1 MQAPSAFRP
10 SLPPFSPPQ
19 IPARVLTVL
28 GPEGRAMPDFC
39 SLFDPS
45 AGCVH
50 ATPSCRVSF
59 TVKSVS
65 GPNRSRSQERQSQY
79 TGELASRSRPVC
91 VLASGSSGTG
101 RRDQGLL
108 SANGARRL
116 AFPCV
121 SSCHIR
127 WKALNTSRWNES
139 GSHHHDPSCHRREL
153 VFVAVSVCKSHA
165 QAAAPTP

>member
-28 GPEGRAMPDFC
+28 GPEGRAMPD
-39 SLFDPS
+39 SS

-79 TGELASRSRPVC
+79 TRELASHSRPVC

-116 AFPCV
+116 AFSCV

-127 WKALNTSRWNES
+127 WKAFTSRWNES
-139 GSHHHDPSCHRREL
+139 GSHHRDPSCHRQEL

-165 QAAAPTP
+165 QAATPTP